1 MLCSKIS
8 AQVTALIKILST
20 SQQMKGDAQGHF
32 KLFDKIKRTPTTTKS
47 STTSTTTAST
57 TITINTSKR
66 TITIYVQVLR

>member
-32 KLFDKIKRTPTTTKS
+32 KLFGKIKRTPTTTRS
-47 STTSTTTAST
+47 AST

>member
-32 KLFDKIKRTPTTTKS
+32 KLFDKIKRTPPTTKS
-47 STTSTTTAST
+47 SATTST
-57 TITINTSKR
+57 TITINMSAR
-66 TITIYVQVLR
+66 TITIYVQLLR

>member
-1 MLCSKIS
+1 MLCFKIS

-32 KLFDKIKRTPTTTKS
+32 KLFGKIKRTPTTTKS
-47 STTSTTTAST
+47 SATTST
-57 TITINTSKR
+57 TITINMSAR